1 MSVRIKVGD
10 RFYEAHSIEQAVNLL
25 LSQNEKKEVRN

>member
-10 RFYEAHSIEQAVNLL
+10 RFYEVHSIEQAVNLL
-25 LSQNEKKEVRN
+25 LSQNKRR